1 MLKLPNEPR
10 SRTPEKG
17 QSMKNTLET
26 VDGVEYCAPTR
37 RVIREHA
44 HLQGGDLVPAFLAEL
59 RQVLHAEDV
68 SSGGRYQRSSLMT
81 SSVMLHSLS

>member
-1 MLKLPNEPR
+1 
-10 SRTPEKG
+10 
-17 QSMKNTLET
+17 MKNTLET

-59 RQVLHAEDV
+59 RQLLHAEDV
-68 SSGGRYQRSSLMT
+68 SSGGRYQRPSLMN
-81 SSVMLHSLS
+81 SSVMLHPLFPRPPPFECDPDFAVGVFH